1 MLAPTFLAFALLA
14 VGMLV
19 PNTFGTLAVFMQ
31 PDLGFDDAQLG
42 QLLAIFWLGT
52 SLFAVSSGGLADR
65 TGWRISALTGC
76 LVCSMTVAVLAF
88 SRGFTT
94 LALAMLLG
102 AVGYGFCSPT
112 SNLIV
117 MRLVALGRQAF
128 SFGIKQT
135 APTAITIAGGLLIP
149 VLASR
154 FGWRTVVVLAV
165 PVLLLPIGFAVLW
178 RPDRQASEGRRV
190 GQLPLLAG
198 GGGRKLVLLTCANGL
213 GTFGMAGASGF
224 GVRSLV
230 EAGMDLSRAGAAL
243 GVASAAAL
251 SVRVVGGWW
260 LDRLSTRGN
269 LALLGLV
276 AVGAVG
282 AALMATG
289 APWVM
294 VVGIVLSLCGSWSW
308 PPLLLMKVLQRFP
321 HAPGSASGH
330 LQVGASIGAASGP
343 LALGF
348 VVQQTSYAAGWL
360 MIVVSAVV
368 AASLILRATRR

>member
-1 MLAPTFLAFALLA
+1 VT
-14 VGMLV
+14 VGV
-19 PNTFGTLAVFMQ
+19 V
-31 PDLGFDDAQLG
+31 
-42 QLLAIFWLGT
+42 
-52 SLFAVSSGGLADR
+52 
-65 TGWRISALTGC
+65 
-76 LVCSMTVAVLAF
+76 AF

-94 LALAMLLG
+94 LALAMVLG
-102 AVGYGFCSPT
+102 AIGYGFCSPT

-117 MRLVALGRQAF
+117 MRLVAFGRQAF

-135 APTAITIAGGLLIP
+135 APTAITMAGGLLIP
-149 VLASR
+149 LIATR
-154 FGWRTVVVLAV
+154 YGWRTVVVLAV
-165 PVLLLPIGFAVLW
+165 PALLLPVGFAVLW
-178 RPDRQASEGRRV
+178 RPDRPGSESRPV
-190 GQLPLLAG
+190 GQRALLAG
-198 GGGRKLVLLTCANGL
+198 GGRRELVLLTCANGL

-230 EAGMDLSRAGAAL
+230 EAGMDISRAGAAL

-251 SVRVVGGWW
+251 GVRVVGGWW

-276 AVGAVG
+276 AIGAVG
-282 AALMATG
+282 AVLMATG

-294 VVGIVLSLCGSWSW
+294 VVGIVLSVSGSWSW

-330 LQVGASIGAASGP
+330 LQVGASIGAAGGP
-343 LALGF
+343 LAFGI

-360 MIVVSAVV
+360 MIVASAAI
-368 AASLILRATRR
+368 AAGLILRATRR